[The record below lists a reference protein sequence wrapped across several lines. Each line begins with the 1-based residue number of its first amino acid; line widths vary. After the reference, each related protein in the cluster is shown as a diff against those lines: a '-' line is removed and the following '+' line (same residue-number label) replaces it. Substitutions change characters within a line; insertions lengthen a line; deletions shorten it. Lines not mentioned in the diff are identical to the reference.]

1 MQEIIE
7 QKGKPCCINMIT
19 DEDRKFLANLDKQAA
34 REAKKA
40 AKESAADHAEA
51 THEEGDVP
59 SQAQDS
65 D

>member
-1 MQEIIE
+1 
-7 QKGKPCCINMIT
+7 MIT

-59 SQAQDS
+59 SQA
-65 D
+65 